1 MTNAEFKAWRKHMDY
16 SMAEAAKMLGLSI
29 GSVELYERGAR
40 REDNRPVVIP
50 KPVELACAALALGIT
65 RYNGPQQ

>member
-1 MTNAEFKAWRKHMDY
+1 MKIGI
-16 SMAEAAKMLGLSI
+16 SP

-50 KPVELACAALALGIT
+50 KPVELACAAWALGIKS
-65 RYNGPQQ
+65 YAGPQA